1 MNKIDNPSKE
11 KVKELTVNETLLL
24 TQIHSLQIKNITL
37 ELRLIRM
44 EKHFDQLIKHTK
56 FPADTLAWGP
66 KALMNILYIFLRD
79 NSS

>member
-44 EKHFDQLIKHTK
+44 EQHFDQLIKYTK
-56 FPADTLAWGP
+56 FPASDLAWGP
-66 KALMNILYIFLRD
+66 KALISKYNILIRD
-79 NSS
+79 